1 MHFSQLALYE
11 LTVTEQ
17 MNILIQKAM
26 QFNSME
32 LERRDSKEF
41 LIPDDQINANQDE
54 MSQGGNR

>member
-1 MHFSQLALYE
+1 
-11 LTVTEQ
+11 

-41 LIPDDQINANQDE
+41 LISDDQINANQDA
-54 MSQGGNR
+54 MSQGGNRWDVTESVSQI